1 MVAPEREKRPTA
13 DSSGVQFL
21 SKGGHQQGDDDDAGR
36 YSGSLTETSTSE
48 LGLSVVAIVLAV
60 APAAHYG
67 EAVVEVEV
75 ELWPL
80 KLLPEV
86 STRRRARGGK

>member
-13 DSSGVQFL
+13 DSSGVQFP
-21 SKGGHQQGDDDDAGR
+21 SKGGHQQGDDDAGR

-48 LGLSVVAIVLAV
+48 LGLSVVAIVVAV